1 MQKSGLGN
9 HGGCVLFFWLMALI
23 GGCAGTPRGQVVCG
37 IDVLARDHFRVLEGR
52 RIALITNQTGRDR
65 EGHRDASLLA
75 GAGNFKL
82 VCLLSPEHGLYG
94 NVDKRIGNTLDS
106 ETGLKVYSL
115 YGKTTRPTDA
125 MLEGVDTL
133 VFDIQDVGAR
143 FYTYSATLGICMEE
157 AARRKLRFIVLDR
170 PNPVTGLTV
179 DGPIA
184 DADHFGF
191 TAYGPMPVTHGMTF
205 GELAR
210 LYNDAWGIH
219 ADLLIVPMEG
229 WRRGMWYD
237 QTGLPWVN
245 PSPNLRNL
253 TAATL
258 YPAVCLLESTNVSVG
273 RGTDQPFERFG
284 APWMDGRKLA
294 AALNARHLPGL
305 SFMPIEFTP
314 QNSTF
319 TGQRCQGVQILLI
332 DRERYKPMRSGVTI
346 VWMIHQLYGD
356 SFQLAKVE
364 RLLQNHQAMVA
375 IERASDPKQIEMV
388 WRSSLKVFEELRL
401 KYLIYN

>member
-1 MQKSGLGN
+1 ML
-9 HGGCVLFFWLMALI
+9 LFWLMALI
-23 GGCAGTPRGQVVCG
+23 GGCAATPRGQVVCG
-37 IDVLARDHFRVLEGR
+37 IDVVVRDHFRILEGR

-314 QNSTF
+314 QDSTF

-388 WRSSLKVFEELRL
+388 WRSSLKGFEELRL